1 MGIGSEVDLGLRME
15 MEFIKC
21 REKETWDKQTP
32 ALQWSMADREIM
44 DEAFRYGSYSN
55 LKVGEF
61 LSSSS
66 PLFGRTPLR
75 EPCDH
80 SGVLRVCRQSDI
92 LVEGAATGGDRA
104 GREGCWDLVVI
115 DCEAIEVQ
123 NPDWTPAVSG
133 PQAQRSEKESDWEE
147 SSLAKFSKLLGF
159 SIEGLERE
167 ILDFLSK
174 IRKRRERIHSK
185 GLLEKTKFERE
196 LKRGAND
203 VNKRRIIKSVVRKQK
218 VDLMCI
224 QETKIQSM
232 TDGVVKSLGV
242 GRFLDWRTLEAAG
255 AAGGVLV
262 CWDKSLGFHG
272 GIWPFQQKDRECL
285 WEELG
290 AVRGLWGD
298 PWCVGGDFNVTLAQG
313 ERSRQGRVTPAMRR
327 FAQVMD
333 DLELVDLPLQG
344 GSFTWSGGL
353 YNQAW
358 ARLDRFLVSPRWLDQ
373 FSNVTQKRLS
383 RPISD
388 HFPITIE
395 GGGKRRGPSP
405 FRFENMW
412 LRVEGFK
419 DLLRSWWQG
428 MVVSGRASYKLATKL
443 KGMKEKLKVWNRE
456 VFGNLETNKMAAL
469 QQVDHWDQVESER
482 RLFEEEFAR
491 KKEAKDGYAKWVKM
505 DEIHWRQLSRELWL
519 REGDKNTGYFHRMA
533 NAHRRRNAMERVKIS
548 GVWLSEERTVRTG
561 IVDAFHRLLTED
573 SEWKADIGGVNLNR
587 ISQQEADILE
597 LPFTEEEVHSAIR
610 GMNGDKAPGSD
621 GFTGAFW
628 QFCWEFVN
636 EEVMEMFK
644 EFHEHKT
651 FLKSLNATFLVLI
664 PKKGG
669 AEELG
674 TSGRS
679 ACWVDYTNSWL
690 RQILDASLIA
700 NEVIDSWK
708 KGGKKG
714 LICNGENGFG
724 TKWREWIWSCIST
737 AKFSVLVNG
746 EPAGFFPSSKGLRQG
761 DPLSPYLFI
770 MGMEVLS
777 AFIRRAVEGGCITG
791 CRMQRGRGQ
800 AVSISHLLFA
810 DDAIVFLGEVDEILE
825 MAVEL
830 GCKVGQLPSTYLGL
844 PLGAPNKAGYVWDGV
859 EERMRWKLALW
870 KRQYLSKG
878 GRITLIKSTL
888 ASMPLYQLSLFRM
901 PKGVA
906 RRLEKLQRDFL
917 WGGGSTERKAHL
929 VSWEKDEMWKRVLVA
944 KYGQEDFGWRT
955 KKANGAFG
963 VGLWKEI
970 MKEAYWCWNNIT
982 FKVGKGTKIRFWKDT
997 WCGDVELARSFPQLF
1012 NVAAQ
1017 KGATVGDLWDQN
1029 AGQGEWNLR
1038 FLRSF
1043 NDWELPLVE
1052 ELLQIL
1058 RNQRINLEEDLALWK
1073 GGKNGQFGVKDA
1085 YGLLTSHSTFLFPKK
1100 GIWVENVPSKLAFF
1114 AWEATW
1120 GRILT
1125 IDRLQREDDKSLT
1138 GVTYVSVWSPVGLSR
1153 NCKGG
1158 DYQLEG
1164 FLCGQKEEENM
1175 EIHTVVYFLDGVE
1188 GKE

>member
-1 MGIGSEVDLGLRME
+1 
-15 MEFIKC
+15 
-21 REKETWDKQTP
+21 
-32 ALQWSMADREIM
+32 
-44 DEAFRYGSYSN
+44 
-55 LKVGEF
+55 
-61 LSSSS
+61 
-66 PLFGRTPLR
+66 
-75 EPCDH
+75 
-80 SGVLRVCRQSDI
+80 
-92 LVEGAATGGDRA
+92 
-104 GREGCWDLVVI
+104 
-115 DCEAIEVQ
+115 
-123 NPDWTPAVSG
+123 
-133 PQAQRSEKESDWEE
+133 
-147 SSLAKFSKLLGF
+147 
-159 SIEGLERE
+159 
-167 ILDFLSK
+167 
-174 IRKRRERIHSK
+174 
-185 GLLEKTKFERE
+185 
-196 LKRGAND
+196 
-203 VNKRRIIKSVVRKQK
+203 
-218 VDLMCI
+218 
-224 QETKIQSM
+224 
-232 TDGVVKSLGV
+232 
-242 GRFLDWRTLEAAG
+242 
-255 AAGGVLV
+255 
-262 CWDKSLGFHG
+262 
-272 GIWPFQQKDRECL
+272 
-285 WEELG
+285 
-290 AVRGLWGD
+290 
-298 PWCVGGDFNVTLAQG
+298 
-313 ERSRQGRVTPAMRR
+313 
-327 FAQVMD
+327 
-333 DLELVDLPLQG
+333 
-344 GSFTWSGGL
+344 
-353 YNQAW
+353 
-358 ARLDRFLVSPRWLDQ
+358 
-373 FSNVTQKRLS
+373 
-383 RPISD
+383 
-388 HFPITIE
+388 
-395 GGGKRRGPSP
+395 
-405 FRFENMW
+405 MW

-419 DLLRSWWQG
+419 ELLRSWWQG
-428 MVVSGRASYKLATKL
+428 MVVSGRASYKLASKL

-482 RLFEEEFAR
+482 RLTEEEFAR
-491 KKEAKDGYAKWVKM
+491 KKEAKDDYAKWVKM

-533 NAHRRRNAMERVKIS
+533 NAHRRRHTMERVKIR
-548 GVWLSEERTVRTG
+548 GVWLSEESTIRTG

-573 SEWKADIGGVNLNR
+573 PEWKADIGGVNLNR

-597 LPFTEEEVHSAIR
+597 LPFTEEEVHSALR
-610 GMNGDKAPGSD
+610 GMNGDKASGPD

-628 QFCWEFVN
+628 QVCWEFVK

-674 TSGRS
+674 DFRPISLVGGLYKLLAKVLANRIKNVIGGVVSVDRNAFVSG
-679 ACWVDYTNSWL
+679 
-690 RQILDASLIA
+690 RQILEASLIA
-700 NEVIDSWK
+700 NERQLAFLMRVMEK
-708 KGGKKG
+708 M
-714 LICNGENGFG
+714 GFG

-777 AFIRRAVEGGCITG
+777 ALLRRAVEGGCITG

-810 DDAIVFLGEVDEILE
+810 DDAIIFCEAKKEDMVFLSWTLCWFEAASGLRINLAKSEIFPVGEVDEILE

-917 WGGGSTERKAHL
+917 WGGGSTK
-929 VSWEKDEMWKRVLVA
+929 EKLTLSVGRRFASARDGMWKRVLVA
-944 KYGQEDFGWRT
+944 KYGQEDFGWEKAPKSGFGRT
-955 KKANGAFG
+955 LG
-963 VGLWKEI
+963 VGMWSWPGDSLNSSMWLPK
-970 MKEAYWCWNNIT
+970 
-982 FKVGKGTKIRFWKDT
+982 KGH
-997 WCGDVELARSFPQLF
+997 CGGLM
-1012 NVAAQ
+1012 
-1017 KGATVGDLWDQN
+1017 DQN

-1043 NDWELPLVE
+1043 NDWELPFVE

-1085 YGLLTSHSTFLFPKK
+1085 YELLTSHSTILFPKK

-1125 IDRLQREDDKSLT
+1125 IDRLQKR
-1138 GVTYVSVWSPVGLSR
+1138 G
-1153 NCKGG
+1153 
-1158 DYQLEG
+1158 
-1164 FLCGQKEEENM
+1164 
-1175 EIHTVVYFLDGVE
+1175 
-1188 GKE
+1188 

>member
-1 MGIGSEVDLGLRME
+1 

-44 DEAFRYGSYSN
+44 DKA
-55 LKVGEF
+55 
-61 LSSSS
+61 
-66 PLFGRTPLR
+66 
-75 EPCDH
+75 
-80 SGVLRVCRQSDI
+80 CR
-92 LVEGAATGGDRA
+92 GDRA
-104 GREGCWDLVVI
+104 RREGCWNLVAI
-115 DCEAIEVQ
+115 DCEAIEGQ

-203 VNKRRIIKSVVRKQK
+203 VNKRRIVKSVVRKQK
-218 VDLMCI
+218 VDLVCI

-242 GRFLDWRTLEAAG
+242 GRFLDWRTLEATG

-262 CWDKSLGFHG
+262 CWDKRSLELLEWEEGQFSVSCKFRTVENG
-272 GIWPFQQKDRECL
+272 TVWVFTGVYGPFNKKDRECL

-333 DLELVDLPLQG
+333 DLELIDLPLRG

-405 FRFENMW
+405 FKFENMW

-428 MVVSGRASYKLATKL
+428 MV
-443 KGMKEKLKVWNRE
+443 
-456 VFGNLETNKMAAL
+456 
-469 QQVDHWDQVESER
+469 QVDHWDQVESER
-482 RLFEEEFAR
+482 RLTEEEFAR

-519 REGDKNTGYFHRMA
+519 REGDKNTG
-533 NAHRRRNAMERVKIS
+533 ES
-548 GVWLSEERTVRTG
+548 TVRTG

-587 ISQQEADILE
+587 ISQQEADTLE

-610 GMNGDKAPGSD
+610 GMNGDKAPGPD

-628 QFCWEFVN
+628 QFCWEFVK

-674 TSGRS
+674 DFRPISLLGGLYKLLVKVLANRIKNVIGGVISLDQNAFVSG
-679 ACWVDYTNSWL
+679 

-708 KGGKKG
+708 KEGKKG
-714 LICNGENGFG
+714 LICKLDIE
-724 TKWREWIWSCIST
+724 K
-737 AKFSVLVNG
+737 AYDSVNWHFFD
-746 EPAGFFPSSKGLRQG
+746 EAGFFPSSKGLRQG

-777 AFIRRAVEGGCITG
+777 ALIRRAVEGGCITR

-810 DDAIVFLGEVDEILE
+810 DDAIIFCEAKKDDMIFLSWTLCWFEAASGLRINLAKSEIIPVGEVDEILE

-929 VSWEKDEMWKRVLVA
+929 VSWEKVDGMWKRVLVA

-970 MKEAYWCWNNIT
+970 MKEADWCWNNMT

-997 WCGDVELARSFPQLF
+997 WCGDVELARRFPQLF
-1012 NVAAQ
+1012 SVAAQ
-1017 KGATVGDLWDQN
+1017 KVPLW
-1029 AGQGEWNLR
+1029 GTYGTR
-1038 FLRSF
+1038 M
-1043 NDWELPLVE
+1043 
-1052 ELLQIL
+1052 
-1058 RNQRINLEEDLALWK
+1058 LAK
-1073 GGKNGQFGVKDA
+1073 ASG
-1085 YGLLTSHSTFLFPKK
+1085 T
-1100 GIWVENVPSKLAFF
+1100 
-1114 AWEATW
+1114 
-1120 GRILT
+1120 
-1125 IDRLQREDDKSLT
+1125 
-1138 GVTYVSVWSPVGLSR
+1138 
-1153 NCKGG
+1153 
-1158 DYQLEG
+1158 
-1164 FLCGQKEEENM
+1164 
-1175 EIHTVVYFLDGVE
+1175 
-1188 GKE
+1188 